1 MAEEAITPILA
12 KGRREKMYQGIFG
25 QCLAEFMGTAV
36 LILLGC
42 GSVAVAVVGL
52 PGTDRTSG
60 PTTFFEGS
68 GDWLL
73 IVWGWAFAVA
83 FGVYISQG
91 VSGAHLNP
99 GVTLAFAVRRKFPW
113 KHVIPYWIAQVAGA
127 IAGAAVVFWLYK
139 DAIRVFDEQS
149 ETFAATG
156 HTIPTFSIFSTFPAP
171 YFEGSMTGPVFD
183 QIVGTAM
190 LMVIIAAV
198 IDLRNRAVKAN
209 LGPLIIGFSV
219 AAIGISIGPNA
230 GYAINPAR
238 DLGPRIVSWL
248 AGFGELSFP
257 GNGPWFEAY
266 FWVPI
271 VGPLIGGVVGIIL
284 YDLFIGDVLH
294 ARAAKL
300 ETPPVGRTSTGEH
313 GVADSGRDPES
324 THRARTPEERE
335 APPSD

>member
-1 MAEEAITPILA
+1 MAEETITPILA
-12 KGRREKMYQGIFG
+12 KGRRARLYQGIFG

-68 GDWLL
+68 GDWLI

-99 GVTLAFAVRRKFPW
+99 GVTLGFAVRRKFPW

-127 IAGAAVVFWLYK
+127 IMGAAMVYWLYK

-156 HTIPTFSIFSTFPAP
+156 HTIPTLSIFSTFPAP
-171 YFEGSMTGPVFD
+171 YYEGNMLGPVFD

-190 LMVIIAAV
+190 LMLIIAAF
-198 IDLRNRAVKAN
+198 IDIRNRAVKSN

-219 AAIGISIGPNA
+219 AAIGISIGSAHGPRAHHGA
-230 GYAINPAR
+230 GGPYPGAR
-238 DLGPRIVSWL
+238 DHRR
-248 AGFGELSFP
+248 
-257 GNGPWFEAY
+257 
-266 FWVPI
+266 
-271 VGPLIGGVVGIIL
+271 GG
-284 YDLFIGDVLH
+284 
-294 ARAAKL
+294 
-300 ETPPVGRTSTGEH
+300 
-313 GVADSGRDPES
+313 
-324 THRARTPEERE
+324 
-335 APPSD
+335 